1 MMRNAKYLVALV
13 FILCSLSACKKYL
26 VEEVYSS
33 SQSTNFYMNE
43 QQGISALNGVYAG
56 LRDIYFTYA
65 NDYTFFSMLEA
76 PTGTVSFSPGFEGMN
91 YSAKDLADIKKVWDR
106 MWVCVNRAS
115 MLIKLLK
122 KEDINEIS
130 YKRIIAET
138 KFLRALCYFNLV
150 RMWGDIPL
158 NDGVE
163 TIEDAYP
170 VKVRQSLVYKQII
183 KDLESAAIDLPTWK
197 QYAAFGNSG
206 TGNLLNDYKGY
217 ERGRATKG
225 AAQTLLAKVYLTIA
239 SSIASNAN
247 LYDNAFDKNE
257 MYTKSRDL
265 CASVYSGGHDY
276 SLTTNY
282 FDIFKEVN
290 ENGKEDIFSIK
301 FIEASDLKLGNSL
314 AGMTAV
320 KGLGILTTEVGTLKS
335 TSAFLNEFTVSDKR
349 RAATFFLEYINKS
362 NVRVVYPTGIKSL
375 TFKKYWSDYQLAADN
390 TPMQPTT
397 HIFKTS
403 AADKG
408 RFGDDIP
415 VLRYSDLLLMYAES
429 LNALGDMA
437 NAKERVADVRE
448 RAGLG
453 RVLPVGSLMDLIVA
467 ERRREL
473 CFEIQLW
480 FDYQRLNIVQR
491 YSPTLSAVKYK
502 YFPIP
507 ISDLMT
513 NPGLL
518 PQNPGW

>member
-1 MMRNAKYLVALV
+1 MRHTKYLVALV

-170 VKVRQSLVYKQII
+170 IKVRQSLVYKQII

-276 SLTTNY
+276 GLTTNY

-362 NVRVVYPTGIKSL
+362 NVRVLYPTGIKTL
-375 TFKKYWSDYQLAADN
+375 TFKKYWSDYQLSADN

-397 HIFKTS
+397 HIFKTT

-415 VLRYSDLLLMYAES
+415 ILRYSDLLLMYAES

-453 RVLPVGSLMDLIVA
+453 RVLPVGSLLDLIVA

>member
-91 YSAKDLADIKKVWDR
+91 YSAKDLGDIKKVWDR

-301 FIEASDLKLGNSL
+301 FIEGSDLKLGNSL

-362 NVRVVYPTGIKSL
+362 NVRVLYPTGIKTL
-375 TFKKYWSDYQLAADN
+375 TFKKYWSDYQLSADN
-390 TPMQPTT
+390 IPMQPTT
-397 HIFKTS
+397 HIFKTT

-491 YSPTLSAVKYK
+491 YSPNLADVKYK

-507 ISDLMT
+507 ISDLMM

>member
-1 MMRNAKYLVALV
+1 
-13 FILCSLSACKKYL
+13 
-26 VEEVYSS
+26 
-33 SQSTNFYMNE
+33 
-43 QQGISALNGVYAG
+43 
-56 LRDIYFTYA
+56 
-65 NDYTFFSMLEA
+65 MLEA

-122 KEDINEIS
+122 KENVNEIS
-130 YKRIIAET
+130 YKRIIAEA
-138 KFLRALCYFNLV
+138 KFVRSLCYFNLV

-163 TIEDAYP
+163 TIDGAYP
-170 VKVRQSLVYKQII
+170 AKVSQSLVYKQII
-183 KDLESAAIDLPTWK
+183 KDLESAAVDLPTWK
-197 QYAAFGNSG
+197 QYAAYGNSG
-206 TGNLLNDYKGY
+206 TGNLVNDYKGY

-225 AAQTLLAKVYLTIA
+225 AAQALLAKVYLTIA

-247 LYDNAFDKNE
+247 LYDNAFDKND
-257 MYTKSRDL
+257 MYTKARVL
-265 CASVYSGGHDY
+265 CASIYAGGHDY
-276 SLTTNY
+276 GLITDYS
-282 FDIFKEVN
+282 DIFKEVN
-290 ENGKEDIFSIK
+290 ENGKEDIFSVK
-301 FIEASDLKLGNSL
+301 FIEDSDLKLGNSL

-320 KGLGILTTEVGTLKS
+320 KGTGILTTEVGTLKS
-335 TSAFLNEFTVSDKR
+335 TSAFLNEFIVSDKR

-362 NVRVVYPTGIKSL
+362 NVRVLYPAGIKTL
-375 TFKKYWSDYQLAADN
+375 TFKKYWSDYQLSSDN
-390 TPMQPTT
+390 IPMQPTT
-397 HIFKTS
+397 YIFKTS

-415 VLRYSDLLLMYAES
+415 ILRYSDLLLMYAES

-437 NAKERVADVRE
+437 NAKQRVADVRE
-448 RAGLG
+448 RSGLG
-453 RVLPVGSLMDLIVA
+453 RVLPAGDLMELIIS

-491 YSPTLSAVKYK
+491 YRPTLSAVKYK